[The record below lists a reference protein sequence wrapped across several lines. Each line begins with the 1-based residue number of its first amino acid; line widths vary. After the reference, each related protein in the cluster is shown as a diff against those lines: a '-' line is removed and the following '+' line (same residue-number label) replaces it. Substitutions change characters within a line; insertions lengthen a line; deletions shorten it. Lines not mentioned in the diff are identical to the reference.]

1 MTSARTGACSF
12 AHSTTF
18 WVFAG
23 TIHDALNAHQQSIS
37 SIVILT
43 CACVTLHLH
52 IFTHHPSPLAQG
64 AGCQASDPASRW
76 PGCDLQARGAAH
88 HRPHTHPYRC
98 PNVVLQ
104 LRNTKHKEVLSFLHT
119 PQPRLWGTRCCLHG
133 FDRFNRRIQP
143 TELVLHVSLVNVI
156 RQSPPKALAFLRHIV
171 PRFLHRCRVHR
182 SC

>member
-98 PNVVLQ
+98 PNDSNDRGEVGAYTPSC
-104 LRNTKHKEVLSFLHT
+104 LRARHH
-119 PQPRLWGTRCCLHG
+119 TRCRLEAP
-133 FDRFNRRIQP
+133 Q
-143 TELVLHVSLVNVI
+143 
-156 RQSPPKALAFLRHIV
+156 A
-171 PRFLHRCRVHR
+171 LHRPLEG
-182 SC
+182 